1 MAYIKK
7 HTNDIMGTSFTV
19 EQNIKGKMHKFYV
32 KDLGL
37 DWDKTKYKYRSISKC
52 VAGFLTIN
60 SGEGYLCNLFRYDR
74 NKLFNVEIQLPD
86 SDYYFSVLNMKGNK
100 FLHIDKTVIEN
111 LTVGDIHSTFP
122 NMADYS
128 HWKSIG
134 SKSWADPAYGELKD
148 TFENTTFELV
158 S

>member
-7 HTNDIMGTSFTV
+7 HTNPTLGTSFTI
-19 EQNIKGKMHKFYV
+19 EQNIKGKMHTFYV

-37 DWDKTKYKYRSISKC
+37 DWNTKYKYRSISKC
-52 VAGFLTIN
+52 RAGFLTIN
-60 SGEGYLCNLFRYDR
+60 SGEGLLCNLFRYDK
-74 NKLFNVEIQLPD
+74 NKLFNVEIQLPG
-86 SDYYFSVLNMKGNK
+86 SDFYVSVLNMKNNK

-111 LTVGDIHSTFP
+111 LTIGDIHSTFP

-134 SKSWADPAYGELKD
+134 SKTWAGLAYGELKD
-148 TFENTTFELV
+148 TFENTTIKLV
-158 S
+158 A

>member
-7 HTNDIMGTSFTV
+7 HTNDTLGTSFTI
-19 EQNIKGKMHKFYV
+19 EQNIKGKMHTFYV

-37 DWDKTKYKYRSISKC
+37 DWNTKYKYRSISKC
-52 VAGFLTIN
+52 RAGFLTIN
-60 SGEGYLCNLFRYDR
+60 SGEGLLCNLFRYDK
-74 NKLFNVEIQLPD
+74 NKLFNVEIQLPG
-86 SDYYFSVLNMKGNK
+86 SDFYVSVLNMKNNK

-111 LTVGDIHSTFP
+111 LTIGDIHSTFP

-134 SKSWADPAYGELKD
+134 SKTWAGLAYGELKD
-148 TFENTTFELV
+148 TFENTTIELV
-158 S
+158 A

>member
-7 HTNDIMGTSFTV
+7 HTNPTLGTSFTI

-37 DWDKTKYKYRSISKC
+37 DWNTKYKYRSISKC
-52 VAGFLTIN
+52 RAGFLTIN
-60 SGEGYLCNLFRYDR
+60 SGEGLLSNLFRYDK
-74 NKLFNVEIQLPD
+74 NKLFNVEIQLPG
-86 SDYYFSVLNMKGNK
+86 SDFYVSVLNMKNNK

-111 LTVGDIHSTFP
+111 LTIGDIHSTFP

-134 SKSWADPAYGELKD
+134 SKTWAGLAYGELKD

-158 S
+158 A

>member
-7 HTNDIMGTSFTV
+7 HTHDTLGTSFTI

-37 DWDKTKYKYRSISKC
+37 DWNTKYKYRSISKC
-52 VAGFLTIN
+52 RAGFLTIN
-60 SGEGYLCNLFRYDR
+60 SGEAPLSNLFRYDKNR
-74 NKLFNVEIQLPD
+74 LFNVEIQLPG
-86 SDYYFSVLNMKGNK
+86 SDYYVSVLNMKNNK

-111 LTVGDIHSTFP
+111 LTIGDIHSTFP
-122 NMADYS
+122 NMADYN

-134 SKSWADPAYGELKD
+134 SKTWAGLAYGELKD
-148 TFENTTFELV
+148 TFENTTIELV
-158 S
+158 A

>member
-7 HTNDIMGTSFTV
+7 HTHDTLGTSFTI
-19 EQNIKGKMHKFYV
+19 EQNIKGKMHTFYV
-32 KDLGL
+32 KDLKL
-37 DWDKTKYKYRSISKC
+37 DWNKEYKYRSISKC
-52 VAGFLTIN
+52 RAGFLTIN
-60 SGEGYLCNLFRYDR
+60 SGEAPLSSLFRYDK

-86 SDYYFSVLNMKGNK
+86 SDYYFSVLNIKNNK

-148 TFENTTFELV
+148 TFENTIIELV
-158 S
+158 A

>member
-7 HTNDIMGTSFTV
+7 HTNPTLGTSFTI
-19 EQNIKGKMHKFYV
+19 EQNIKGKMHTFYV

-37 DWDKTKYKYRSISKC
+37 DWNTKYKYRSISKC
-52 VAGFLTIN
+52 RAGFLTIN
-60 SGEGYLCNLFRYDR
+60 SGEGLLCNLFRYDK
-74 NKLFNVEIQLPD
+74 NKLFNVEIQLPG
-86 SDYYFSVLNMKGNK
+86 SDFYVSVLNMKNNK

-111 LTVGDIHSTFP
+111 LTIGDIHSTFP

-134 SKSWADPAYGELKD
+134 SKTWAGLAYGELKD
-148 TFENTTFELV
+148 TFENTTIELV
-158 S
+158 A

>member
-7 HTNDIMGTSFTV
+7 HTNDITGTSFTV

-60 SGEGYLCNLFRYDR
+60 SGEDYLSNLFS
-74 NKLFNVEIQLPD
+74 N
-86 SDYYFSVLNMKGNK
+86 
-100 FLHIDKTVIEN
+100 
-111 LTVGDIHSTFP
+111 
-122 NMADYS
+122 
-128 HWKSIG
+128 SII
-134 SKSWADPAYGELKD
+134 L
-148 TFENTTFELV
+148 
-158 S
+158 

>member
-7 HTNDIMGTSFTV
+7 HTNPTLGTSFTI

-37 DWDKTKYKYRSISKC
+37 DWNTKYKYRSISKC
-52 VAGFLTIN
+52 RAGFLTIN
-60 SGEGYLCNLFRYDR
+60 SGEGLLCNLFRYEK
-74 NKLFNVEIQLPD
+74 NKLFNVEIQLPG
-86 SDYYFSVLNMKGNK
+86 SDFYISVLNMKNNK

-111 LTVGDIHSTFP
+111 LTIGDIHSTFP
-122 NMADYS
+122 NMADFN

-134 SKSWADPAYGELKD
+134 SKTWAGLAYGELKD
-148 TFENTTFELV
+148 TFENTTIKLV
-158 S
+158 A

>member
-7 HTNDIMGTSFTV
+7 HTNDTLGTSFTI
-19 EQNIKGKMHKFYV
+19 EQNIKGKMHTFYV

-37 DWDKTKYKYRSISKC
+37 DWNTKYKYRSISKC
-52 VAGFLTIN
+52 RAGFLTIN
-60 SGEGYLCNLFRYDR
+60 SGEGLLCNLFRYDK
-74 NKLFNVEIQLPD
+74 NKLFNVEIQLPG
-86 SDYYFSVLNMKGNK
+86 SDFYVSVLNMKNNK

-111 LTVGDIHSTFP
+111 LTIGDIHSTFP
-122 NMADYS
+122 NMADYN

-134 SKSWADPAYGELKD
+134 SKTWAGLAYGELKD

-158 S
+158 A

>member
-7 HTNDIMGTSFTV
+7 HTHDTLGTSFSI
-19 EQNIKGKMHKFYV
+19 EQNIKGKMHTFYV
-32 KDLGL
+32 KDLKL
-37 DWDKTKYKYRSISKC
+37 DWNKEYKYRSISKC
-52 VAGFLTIN
+52 VAGFMVIN
-60 SGEGYLCNLFRYDR
+60 SGTSKLCNLFNFDK

-148 TFENTTFELV
+148 SLEDITLV
-158 S
+158 EVVA

>member
-7 HTNDIMGTSFTV
+7 HTHDTLGTSFTI
-19 EQNIKGKMHKFYV
+19 EQNIKGKMHTFYV
-32 KDLGL
+32 KDLKL
-37 DWDKTKYKYRSISKC
+37 DWNKEYKYRSISKC
-52 VAGFLTIN
+52 RAGFLVIN
-60 SGEGYLCNLFRYDR
+60 SGTSELCNLFNWDK

-86 SDYYFSVLNMKGNK
+86 SDYYFSVLNIKNNK

-148 TFENTTFELV
+148 TFENTTIELV
-158 S
+158 A

>member
-7 HTNDIMGTSFTV
+7 HTHDTLGTSFSI
-19 EQNIKGKMHKFYV
+19 EQNIKGKMHTFYV
-32 KDLGL
+32 KDLKL
-37 DWDKTKYKYRSISKC
+37 DWNKEYKYRSISKC
-52 VAGFLTIN
+52 RAGFLVIN
-60 SGEGYLCNLFRYDR
+60 SGTSELCNLFNWDK

-86 SDYYFSVLNMKGNK
+86 SDYYFSVLNIKNNK

>member
-7 HTNDIMGTSFTV
+7 HTNPTLGTSFTID
-19 EQNIKGKMHKFYV
+19 QNIKGKMHTFYV

-37 DWDKTKYKYRSISKC
+37 DWNTKYKYRSISKC
-52 VAGFLTIN
+52 RAGFLTIN
-60 SGEGYLCNLFRYDR
+60 SGEGLLCNLFRYDK
-74 NKLFNVEIQLPD
+74 NKLFNVEIQLPG
-86 SDYYFSVLNMKGNK
+86 SDFYVSVLNMKNNK

-111 LTVGDIHSTFP
+111 LTIGDIHSTFP

-134 SKSWADPAYGELKD
+134 SKTWAGLAYGELKD
-148 TFENTTFELV
+148 TFENTTIELV
-158 S
+158 A

>member
-7 HTNDIMGTSFTV
+7 HTHDTLGTSFTI
-19 EQNIKGKMHKFYV
+19 EQNIKGKMHTFYV
-32 KDLGL
+32 KDLKL
-37 DWDKTKYKYRSISKC
+37 DWNKEYKYRSISKC
-52 VAGFLTIN
+52 RAGFLVIN
-60 SGEGYLCNLFRYDR
+60 SGTSELCNLFNWDK

-86 SDYYFSVLNMKGNK
+86 SDYYFSVLNIKNNK

-148 TFENTTFELV
+148 TFENTIIELV
-158 S
+158 A

>member
-7 HTNDIMGTSFTV
+7 HTNHTLGTSFTI
-19 EQNIKGKMHKFYV
+19 EQNIKGKMHTFYV

-37 DWDKTKYKYRSISKC
+37 DWNTKYKYRSISKC
-52 VAGFLTIN
+52 RAGFLTIN
-60 SGEGYLCNLFRYDR
+60 SGEGLLRNLFRYDK
-74 NKLFNVEIQLPD
+74 NKLFNVEIQLPG
-86 SDYYFSVLNMKGNK
+86 SDFYVSVLNMKNNK

-111 LTVGDIHSTFP
+111 LTIGDIHSTFP

-134 SKSWADPAYGELKD
+134 SKTWAGLAYGELKD
-148 TFENTTFELV
+148 TFENTTIELV
-158 S
+158 A

>member
-7 HTNDIMGTSFTV
+7 HTNPTLGTSFTI

-37 DWDKTKYKYRSISKC
+37 DWNTKYKYRSISKC
-52 VAGFLTIN
+52 RAGFLTIN
-60 SGEGYLCNLFRYDR
+60 SGEGLLCNLFRYDK
-74 NKLFNVEIQLPD
+74 NKLFNVGIQLPG
-86 SDYYFSVLNMKGNK
+86 SDFYVSVLNMKNNK

-111 LTVGDIHSTFP
+111 LTIGDIHSTFP

-134 SKSWADPAYGELKD
+134 SKTWAGLAYGELKD
-148 TFENTTFELV
+148 TFENTTIELV
-158 S
+158 A

>member
-1 MAYIKK
+1 M
-7 HTNDIMGTSFTV
+7 
-19 EQNIKGKMHKFYV
+19 MHIFEEDNEKEATMCLKV
-32 KDLGL
+32 P
-37 DWDKTKYKYRSISKC
+37 C
-52 VAGFLTIN
+52 
-60 SGEGYLCNLFRYDR
+60 
-74 NKLFNVEIQLPD
+74 
-86 SDYYFSVLNMKGNK
+86 SDK

-122 NMADYS
+122 NMADYR

-148 TFENTTFELV
+148 TFENTTIELV

>member
-7 HTNDIMGTSFTV
+7 HTNPTLGTSFTI
-19 EQNIKGKMHKFYV
+19 EQNIKGKMHTFYV

-37 DWDKTKYKYRSISKC
+37 DWNTKYKYRSISKC
-52 VAGFLTIN
+52 RAGFLTIN
-60 SGEGYLCNLFRYDR
+60 SGERLLCNLFRYEK
-74 NKLFNVEIQLPD
+74 NKLFNVEIQLPG
-86 SDYYFSVLNMKGNK
+86 SDFYVSVLNMKNNK

-111 LTVGDIHSTFP
+111 LTIGDIHSTFP

-134 SKSWADPAYGELKD
+134 SKTWAGLAYGELKD
-148 TFENTTFELV
+148 TFENTTIELV
-158 S
+158 A